1 MTGQA
6 IAHIVIV
13 TSDNGFGPAEWA
25 TIIAAAIAA
34 IVALAGYALTQAWAR
49 RERHARTIA
58 GALAAVESY
67 LEAPYRV
74 RRRPASTPEVR
85 AALTS
90 SLSDLQAPDNAAPR
104 LAASGGPRRRLGL
117 RSPHIGRPG

>member
-49 RERHARTIA
+49 RERRARTFA
-58 GALAAVESY
+58 DALAAVARDLATPS
-67 LEAPYRV
+67 
-74 RRRPASTPEVR
+74 PAR
-85 AALTS
+85 AA
-90 SLSDLQAPDNAAPR
+90 PP
-104 LAASGGPRRRLGL
+104 PPPK
-117 RSPHIGRPG
+117 SPPPPPPPSATPRPG

>member
-49 RERHARTIA
+49 RERRARTFA
-58 GALAAVESY
+58 DALAAGERY
-67 LEAPYRV
+67 LEAPHPG
-74 RRRPASTPEVR
+74 RRRPAPTPGVR

-90 SLSDLQAPDNAAPR
+90 APSDLPAPIALLPAR
-104 LAASGGPRRRLGL
+104 LQGE
-117 RSPHIGRPG
+117 

>member
-34 IVALAGYALTQAWAR
+34 VVAVAGYALTQAWAR
-49 RERHARTIA
+49 RERHAKTRCTA
-58 GALAAVESY
+58 SGCKWRPPPSPRPTKPSY
-67 LEAPYRV
+67 RPPRLKPERRWPMSGT
-74 RRRPASTPEVR
+74 RRR
-85 AALTS
+85 
-90 SLSDLQAPDNAAPR
+90 
-104 LAASGGPRRRLGL
+104 
-117 RSPHIGRPG
+117 

>member
-49 RERHARTIA
+49 RERHARMIA
-58 GALAAVESY
+58 DALAAVENY
-67 LEAPYRV
+67 LEAPYPG
-74 RRRPASTPEVR
+74 RRRPASTPGGC
-85 AALTS
+85 AGLTR
-90 SLSDLQAPDNAAPR
+90 SLTDLPDTDNAAPR
-104 LAASGGPRRRLGL
+104 LACSR
-117 RSPHIGRPG
+117 